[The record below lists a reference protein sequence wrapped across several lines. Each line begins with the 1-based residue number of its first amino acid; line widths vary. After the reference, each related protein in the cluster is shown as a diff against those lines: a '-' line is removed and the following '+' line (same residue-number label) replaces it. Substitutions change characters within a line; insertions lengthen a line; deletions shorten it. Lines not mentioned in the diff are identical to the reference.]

1 MGTTTWHPR
10 GVVTDSILLHQAMAN
25 AIQAKIFEDKQTVER
40 IHDGAASNTRSPKP
54 EKKQVCLLFVH
65 PVSLYTSWLCLC
77 ALVVDLQYHS
87 FRFVFVC
94 NVGFNG

>member
-1 MGTTTWHPR
+1 MEQ
-10 GVVTDSILLHQAMAN
+10 LLITQ
-25 AIQAKIFEDKQTVER
+25 
-40 IHDGAASNTRSPKP
+40 SPKP
-54 EKKQVCLLFVH
+54 EKNQVCLLFVFVH

-77 ALVVDLQYHS
+77 ALVVDLQCHS